1 MSRKQNKEIEFD
13 EIFLDSQN
21 ALGFNRLSR
30 EGSVERPISK
40 ELFTAL
46 GWVFIIILF
55 FFLARAGFLQIIKGE
70 DFYSRSENNYLRV
83 ISKELPR
90 GLVYDRFGEILVK
103 NDFKDGSWRR
113 VYPDFGF
120 FHALG
125 FLSRAEYGP
134 EFSGFGNGA
143 SGLEAAYD
151 DILRGKPAKQIEE
164 INKNGEVL
172 GGGILQKGMEGGGI
186 LTTLS
191 KDLQIKLA
199 ETIFGTMK
207 ARVFKGGAGIF
218 LDPKTGEV
226 LALVSMPDFDPNIL
240 ESGDKNL
247 IKKYLADPSEPFF
260 NRAIAG
266 LYPPGSIVKLALAA
280 GALSEGIISPDKK
293 ILSAGSITLPNPY
306 DPSRPNVFLDWKPLG
321 WVDMREA
328 IAQSS
333 DVYFYE
339 IGGGYQDQK
348 GLGPWNIKKYLS
360 MFGLAER
367 SGIDLPGE
375 KEGHLPDPYEKQG
388 GRDWTIGD
396 TYHIA
401 IGQGNMVITPIAAAS
416 YVAAVANFGDMPYPH
431 LVRARAD
438 LSGNT
443 LETFLYPF
451 KKQGVVS
458 KEFLKIVREGM
469 RSAVIYGTAKGLGG
483 LPLEIAAK
491 TGTAEIG
498 DTGKVNSWSIGFFP
512 YEDPQ
517 IAFAVVMEAGPRE
530 NTIGA
535 TYVVSEVTRWAADT
549 GFLSELKDDKLKSQ

>member
-125 FLSRAEYGP
+125 FLSRAEYGT

-172 GGGILQKGMEGGGI
+172 GG
-186 LTTLS
+186 
-191 KDLQIKLA
+191 
-199 ETIFGTMK
+199 
-207 ARVFKGGAGIF
+207 GIF

-469 RSAVIYGTAKGLGG
+469 RSAVIYGTANGLGG

-535 TYVVSEVTRWAADT
+535 TYVVSEVARWAADT
-549 GFLSELKDDKLKSQ
+549 GFLSKLKDDKLKSQ